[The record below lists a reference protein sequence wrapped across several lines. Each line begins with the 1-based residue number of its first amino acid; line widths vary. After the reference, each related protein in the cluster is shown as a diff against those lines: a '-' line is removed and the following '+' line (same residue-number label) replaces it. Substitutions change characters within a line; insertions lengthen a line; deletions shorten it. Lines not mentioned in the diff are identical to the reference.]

1 MDSPDPYATA
11 KANLRDNVKTLATI
25 IAGVAGLVLAGSP
38 FSGLGALSLID
49 LRFFAAI
56 AGLAVAAIALFVAW
70 RWLIFTL
77 TPDINYS
84 GWLKDGFTDEDVKN
98 LKLSKREEKEIF
110 WLRDEFKAHKKE
122 LIPEGFASLDE
133 FDTYLE
139 DEWKRLE
146 SITPPPDKADYLRYL
161 ENFDAVAYWAAFAR
175 LQYRVRK
182 GINVGQYFG
191 LAGIIGLVAFAWA
204 ANPKKEDGKPLVVRV
219 EACGSCASPKAPEKA
234 ASQAARVEFET
245 NVAKLD
251 AVAFMAL
258 RAVAADLRAH
268 PSEGV
273 LLMAHTDTVASDRI
287 NRSLAVRRA
296 DSVYAAL
303 VGPGG
308 IAANR
313 VFMSPL
319 PKVDLP
325 VLTGIETAQRENRS
339 VELLTIELTLP
350 VR

>member
-38 FSGLGALSLID
+38 FSGLGALSLSD
-49 LRFFAAI
+49 PRFYAAV

-77 TPDINYS
+77 TPDVNYS
-84 GWLKDGFTDEDVKN
+84 GWLKDSFTDANVEQ
-98 LKLSKREEKEIF
+98 LKLNKREKQEIF
-110 WLRDEFKAHKKE
+110 WLRGEFKAHKNE
-122 LIPEGFASLDE
+122 LIPDGFASLDE
-133 FDTYLE
+133 FDKYLE

-146 SITPPPDKADYLRYL
+146 SIAPPADKADYLRYL
-161 ENFDAVAYWAAFAR
+161 ENFDAVAYWATFVR

-182 GINVGQYFG
+182 GIDVGQYFG

-204 ANPKKEDGKPLVVRV
+204 ANPKKEDSKPSLVRV
-219 EACGSCASPKAPEKA
+219 EACASCASPKAPEKI

-251 AVAFMAL
+251 AAAFVTL
-258 RAVAADLRAH
+258 RSVAADLRAH

-273 LLMAHTDTVASDRI
+273 LLLAHTDTVAPDRV
-287 NRSLAVRRA
+287 NRVLAAKRA
-296 DSVYAAL
+296 DAVYAAL
-303 VGPGG
+303 VGAGG
-308 IAANR
+308 IASNR
-313 VFMSPL
+313 VFVSSL
-319 PKVDLP
+319 PKADLP
-325 VLTGIETAQRENRS
+325 VLTGSETAQRENRS
-339 VELLTIELTLP
+339 VELQTIELALP
-350 VR
+350 AR